1 MPAPTYPALLRTLTL
16 GTARR
21 ELAPEVGEWL
31 DSLDAI
37 DPTADDA
44 ERLLAALGITERL
57 HRLRKRPAGRRD
69 DATQQSPP
77 EHRPAPSPRLA
88 RGLQLILEGTYPD
101 LLAEGIALVLD
112 RGTYVPAALLPT
124 LHPRAAALLDDA
136 PEFARECLE
145 ASGERGKWLARQH
158 PDWSALLPDYDYAA
172 AYRREE
178 QPAVKASLL
187 ARWRRTDPTAAR
199 EALADD
205 WPQQSPR
212 NQEVLIQGLRTGL
225 TPADWPWLREALLP
239 KRKGVRRA
247 VAELLLLAR
256 EPTTL
261 ADFHRIAR
269 AVVSERGDFNR
280 VLPKGELKKLLASY
294 GTTKAPATLPQRLL
308 RTLPPQR
315 WAEITTLPLPTF
327 WLSLKPLELRDA
339 ARAIISYG
347 ESQTV
352 LEFARF
358 LILEQPAG
366 FPADTGTEIM
376 RLLPTR
382 DFDALYDEL
391 LTTTPNAL
399 QLRSLPRL
407 LALGRTTPWSGRL
420 SRALVMQ
427 LIDGLRAQQQ
437 LDYGIQRELA
447 RQWKQAIPLVH
458 IDIFPWLRQQLHATT
473 ERYDAFG
480 KLATELLQTTA
491 FRRELHRA

>member
-1 MPAPTYPALLRTLTL
+1 MIPAPTYTDLLRALTL

-21 ELAPEVGEWL
+21 ELAPEIGQWL

-57 HRLRKRPAGRRD
+57 HRLRERPSGERD
-69 DATQQSPP
+69 DATRQSPP

-101 LLAEGIALVLD
+101 LLAEGIALVLA
-112 RGTYVPAALLPT
+112 RGTYVPPALLPA
-124 LHPRAAALLDDA
+124 LHPRAAALLDDE
-136 PEFARECLE
+136 PELALACLA

-158 PDWSALLPDYDYAA
+158 PDWSALLPDHDYAA

-178 QPAVKASLL
+178 QPTGRASLL

-199 EALADD
+199 EALASE

-212 NQEVLIQGLRTGL
+212 NQEVLVQGLRVGL

-247 VAELLLLAR
+247 VTELLLLAR

-261 ADFHRIAR
+261 ADFRRIAR

-280 VLPKGELKKLLASY
+280 VLPKGELKELLASY
-294 GTTKAPATLPQRLL
+294 GTTKAPDTLPQRLL
-308 RTLPPQR
+308 RTLPPES
-315 WAEITTLPLPTF
+315 WAELTTPPLPAF
-327 WLSLKPLELRDA
+327 WLILKPLELRDA
-339 ARAIISYG
+339 ARAVISYQ
-347 ESQTV
+347 EARTV

-366 FPADTGTEIM
+366 FPGDTGTEVM
-376 RLLPTR
+376 RLLPAAE
-382 DFDALYDEL
+382 FDTLYDEL
-391 LTTTPNAL
+391 LTKTPNAL

-407 LALGRTTPWSGRL
+407 LSLSRTTPWSERL
-420 SRALVMQ
+420 SRAIVSQ
-427 LIDGLRAQQQ
+427 LIDGLRAQQ
-437 LDYGIQRELA
+437 LDYDLQRELA

-458 IDIFPWLRQQLHATT
+458 VDIFPWLRQQLHATT

-480 KLATELLQTTA
+480 RLATELLQTTA

>member
-1 MPAPTYPALLRTLTL
+1 MTTPPSYPDLLRALTL

-21 ELAPEVGEWL
+21 ELAPEVGQWL

-44 ERLLAALGITERL
+44 ERLLAAVGITERM
-57 HRLRKRPAGRRD
+57 HRVRERPSGGQD
-69 DATQQSPP
+69 DATLQSPP
-77 EHRPAPSPRLA
+77 EVRPAPSARLA

-112 RGTYVPAALLPT
+112 RGTYVPPALLPT

-136 PEFARECLE
+136 PDLARQCLE

-187 ARWRRTDPTAAR
+187 TRWRRNDPAAAR
-199 EALADD
+199 NALAAD

-212 NQEVLIQGLRTGL
+212 NQEVLVQGLRTGL
-225 TPADWPWLREALLP
+225 TPLDWPWLREALLP

-247 VAELLLLAR
+247 VTELLLLAR
-256 EPTTL
+256 EPTTMT
-261 ADFHRIAR
+261 DFHRIAR

-280 VLPKGELKKLLASY
+280 VLPKGELKELLARY
-294 GTTKAPATLPQRLL
+294 GTTKAPDTLPQRLL
-308 RTLPPQR
+308 RTLPPES
-315 WAEITTLPLPTF
+315 WAELTTLPLPTF
-327 WLSLKPLELRDA
+327 WLSLKPLALRDA
-339 ARAIISYG
+339 ARAIITYQ
-347 ESQTV
+347 EARTV

-366 FPADTGTEIM
+366 FPVDTGTEIV
-376 RLLPTR
+376 RLLPIR

-399 QLRSLPRL
+399 HLRSLPRL
-407 LALGRTTPWSGRL
+407 LALGRTTAWSERL
-420 SRALVMQ
+420 SLAIVTQ
-427 LIDGLRAQQQ
+427 LIDGLRAQQ
-437 LDYGIQRELA
+437 LDYGLQRELA

-458 IDIFPWLRQQLHATT
+458 AGIFSWLRQQLHATT

-480 KLATELLQTTA
+480 KLAMELLQTTA
-491 FRRELHRA
+491 FRRELWG